1 LIIAWRI
8 LYLVMIGRHSPEIPC
23 ECVFSKEE
31 WQTTY
36 VIVHRKKPPQIPP
49 SLNEMIRMV
58 ASLGGYLN
66 RKSDP
71 DPGIKTMWIGLR
83 NMQEHLKAKEAFEAV
98 YGATCG

>member
-1 LIIAWRI
+1 MI
-8 LYLVMIGRHSPEIPC
+8 IGRECPDLSC

-36 VIVHRKKPPQIPP
+36 VVVRRKKPPALVP
-49 SLNEMIRMV
+49 SLNEMIRMI

-71 DPGIKTMWIGLR
+71 EPGVKSMWLGLK
-83 NMQEHLKAKEAFEAV
+83 NLQEHIKAKEAFAAV
-98 YGATCG
+98 YGRTCG